1 MIRNII
7 LYIYTIPRLYVCL
20 FVPLY
25 SDTIDVLFDDGV
37 EYTAPFRAVR
47 RRVGNI
53 LISLAHNF

>member
-1 MIRNII
+1 MSV
-7 LYIYTIPRLYVCL
+7 PRLYVYL

-47 RRVGNI
+47 RRVSNI
-53 LISLAHNF
+53 LVSLAHNF